1 VSRNYYSRSEL
12 SPSKVSGLISE
23 YNAPFSS
30 QFSLTYGPIFKDFP
44 CCMVVV
50 LPSEICGAFVL
61 IWNET
66 EELSEYVVWSCVM
79 PIRCVDLC
87 YVNKLCGLVLCQ

>member
-1 VSRNYYSRSEL
+1 
-12 SPSKVSGLISE
+12 
-23 YNAPFSS
+23 
-30 QFSLTYGPIFKDFP
+30 
-44 CCMVVV
+44 MVVV